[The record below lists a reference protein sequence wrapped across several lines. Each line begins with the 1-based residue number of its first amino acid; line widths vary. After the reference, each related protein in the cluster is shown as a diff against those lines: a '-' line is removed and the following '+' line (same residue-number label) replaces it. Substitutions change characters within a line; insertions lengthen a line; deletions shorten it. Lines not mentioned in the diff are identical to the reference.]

1 MTNILVVDDDIYITR
16 LIENIFK
23 KDYTVYSINELL
35 IIFEL
40 DLQNYYLI
48 LLDIMMKDMDGFEIC
63 KNIREL
69 VDIPIIFL
77 TAKVMEEDIVK
88 GLSIGADDY
97 ITKPFNIKELRARVQ
112 AHLRREHRD
121 RKNSFTS
128 GDLRFIINSK
138 ICKYKDKEI
147 DFTKSE
153 YEIVEFLALNSS
165 QVFTKDKILEKTLGY
180 DSESDE
186 SAIVEHIKNIRKK
199 LKQYGLEPIK
209 TVWGVGYKWQMEKEL
224 EV

>member
-1 MTNILVVDDDIYITR
+1 MARILAVDDDKDITR
-16 LIENIFK
+16 LIENILK
-23 KDYTVYSINELL
+23 KDHIVQSLNDPLK
-35 IIFEL
+35 IFEM
-40 DLQNYYLI
+40 DLQDCDII
-48 LLDIMMKDMDGFEIC
+48 LLDIMMDGIDGFEIC
-63 KNIREL
+63 KRIREF

-97 ITKPFNIKELRARVQ
+97 ITKPFSINELRARVQ
-112 AHLRREHRD
+112 AHIRRENRD
-121 RKNSFTS
+121 RKNSFQS
-128 GDLRFIINSK
+128 GDLRFIISSK
-138 ICKYKDKEI
+138 VCKYKDIEI

-199 LKQYGLEPIK
+199 LKKYGLDPIK
-209 TVWGVGYKWQMEKEL
+209 TVWGVGYKWEI
-224 EV
+224 

>member
-1 MTNILVVDDDIYITR
+1 MARILAVDDDKDITK
-16 LIENIFK
+16 LIENILK
-23 KDYTVYSINELL
+23 KDHIVQSINEPLK
-35 IIFEL
+35 IFEL
-40 DLQNYYLI
+40 DLQNYDII
-48 LLDIMMKDMDGFEIC
+48 LLDIMMESIDGFEIC
-63 KNIREL
+63 KRIREF

-97 ITKPFNIKELRARVQ
+97 ITKPFSINELRARVQ
-112 AHLRREHRD
+112 AHIRRENRD
-121 RKNSFTS
+121 RKNSFLS
-128 GDLRFIINSK
+128 GDLRFIISSK
-138 ICKYKDKEI
+138 VCKYKDIEI

-153 YEIVEFLALNSS
+153 YAIVEFLALNSS

-199 LKQYGLEPIK
+199 LKKYGLDPIK
-209 TVWGVGYKWQMEKEL
+209 TVWGVGYKWEI
-224 EV
+224 